1 MLATAFAE
9 ALAAAVIYAM
19 LHELLHAVAAFAV
32 GAHPR
37 LALSRDGLIP
47 SPSIYVEDKEVS
59 ARERLLILYAPYVL
73 NILLFVLHAV
83 PLPLRLIALLTF
95 PNALLET
102 EQRRPARLAAAAA
115 LLLVAASA
123 APALL
128 A

>member
-9 ALAAAVIYAM
+9 ALAATAIYAM
-19 LHELLHAVAAFAV
+19 LHELLHAVAALAV
-32 GAHPR
+32 GAHPK
-37 LALSRDGLIP
+37 LVLSRDGLIP
-47 SPSIYVEDKEVS
+47 SPSIYIEDEEIS

-73 NILLFVLHAV
+73 NILLLVLHGV
-83 PLPLRLIALLTF
+83 PIPLRLIALLTF